1 MTGGG
6 IDSAS
11 CSAPASTHLLL
22 PTAALPCLQRNEEAA
37 KEGAPLQLF
46 WRRQY
51 VPTEGKFCDP
61 PAEMQLGTR
70 LPEVRVALRLL
81 HLHLLGLLVGL
92 QLLGLVLLVL
102 LVLPG

>member
-51 VPTEGKFCDP
+51 VPTEGMFCDP